1 HPAVPLPV
9 DAHKHLA
16 LLQVGAVHA
25 ARRVRP
31 GAGLIPHR
39 NQVQPPDRPPRRRPL
54 LRQLPQSRGDEHPH
68 PLIGR
73 QDHRRPVRRR
83 YLARR
88 SVRTRLSRLSH
99 VLVLLAAELGNVG
112 RVAVL
117 PNRDPSDLDEPPPPK
132 AGICQR
138 RPHNPRH
145 CEVLISKAIIPP
157 AWPPEQTLPLAGLT
171 VRDEPERETSNPHTP
186 DNASPDEPRPQT
198 TSESNATNRHPP
210 CGPPPRFPPRSPP
223 YRQPAAAAPPP
234 PPGPRT
240 DRRPT

>member
-1 HPAVPLPV
+1 GRP
-9 DAHKHLA
+9 
-16 LLQVGAVHA
+16 A
-25 ARRVRP
+25 AR
-31 GAGLIPHR
+31 
-39 NQVQPPDRPPRRRPL
+39 
-54 LRQLPQSRGDEHPH
+54 
-68 PLIGR
+68 
-73 QDHRRPVRRR
+73 
-83 YLARR
+83 
-88 SVRTRLSRLSH
+88 
-99 VLVLLAAELGNVG
+99 
-112 RVAVL
+112 
-117 PNRDPSDLDEPPPPK
+117 PNRAPSRPDEAHLPK
-132 AGICQR
+132 PGICQR
-138 RPHNPRH
+138 RHDNPRH
-145 CEVLISKAIIPP
+145 CEVLISKAIITP